1 MNISLSGKA
10 LQLPDGATVRDALK
24 ACLPDPSG
32 VLAVRCGGRV
42 LEWRDPVPDGAVLT
56 PLTAGTE
63 EGHRIYERSLRFVL
77 LLALRRLYP
86 GAKVRIEFS
95 AGDGVF
101 VRLPD
106 RGMMTP
112 DEIAALEAE
121 MRAVVAD
128 DLPFT
133 KQRWA
138 LKDAIAYFERDGQ
151 ADKVALLSI
160 RPFEYFDMY
169 ACGGMWD
176 YFYGAMAASTGVLKH
191 FRVVPAD
198 DGFVVQ
204 MPNRHHPEEVAPY
217 IDRPKHLAIFRQ
229 STEWCGILG
238 VVNTADLAALM
249 NRGDFRDFIRVNE
262 ALHHKA
268 ISDIADTILAKRRRV
283 VLIAGPSSSGKTTFT
298 ARLAVH
304 LRVLGL
310 KPVSI
315 SLDNYYR
322 DRDSIPTLPDGT
334 VDLEDISALD
344 VPLML
349 SQINALLRGESI
361 TLTRFNFKTGR
372 MEWTD
377 RTLRVTEDQPILIE
391 GIHGLNPM
399 MAEGL
404 PEGTVHR
411 VFVSALTCLNLD
423 DHNRIRTTDVRLLR
437 RIVRDHHFRGTP
449 PIETLRMWE
458 SVRAGEDKWIFP
470 YQEDADTMFNTALHY
485 ELPFLKRS
493 VYRLLQEIP
502 ASDPCCL
509 MARRLLKVLNYVP
522 EASDALLDEIPPVSL
537 LREFIGGS
545 TFDEE

>member
-1 MNISLSGKA
+1 MNVTLCEKSIA
-10 LQLPDGATVRDALK
+10 LPDGATVRDALT
-24 ACLPDPSG
+24 ACLPDASG
-32 VLAVRCGGRV
+32 VLAVRCGGLV
-42 LEWRDPVPDGAVLT
+42 LEWDDPVPDGAELI
-56 PLTAGTE
+56 PLTIDTD

-86 GAKVRIEFS
+86 GEKVRIEFS

-101 VRLPD
+101 VTLPEHD
-106 RGMMTP
+106 LLTES
-112 DEIAALEAE
+112 EIAAAEKE
-121 MRAVVAD
+121 MRAIVAEN
-128 DLPFT
+128 LPFRR
-133 KQRWA
+133 QRWK
-138 LKDAIAYFERDGQ
+138 LDEAIAYFERDGQ
-151 ADKVALLSI
+151 ADKVELLRR
-160 RPFEYFDMY
+160 RPFDHFDMY

-176 YFYGAMAASTGVLKH
+176 YFYGAMAPSTGVLKL
-191 FRVVPAD
+191 FQLVPAD
-198 DGFVVQ
+198 DGFVMQ
-204 MPNRHHPEEVAPY
+204 LPNRHHPETVAPY
-217 IDRPKHLAIFRQ
+217 IDRPKHLAVFRQ
-229 STEWCGILG
+229 SAQWCGILG
-238 VVNTADLAALM
+238 VVNTSDLAELM
-249 NRGDFRDFIRVNE
+249 QRGAFRDFIRVNE
-262 ALHHKA
+262 ALHDKA
-268 ISDIADTILAKRRRV
+268 IADIADTILAKRRRV

-298 ARLAVH
+298 ARLSVH

-310 KPVSI
+310 RPVSI

-322 DRDSIPTLPDGT
+322 DRDTIPTLPDGT

-377 RTLRVTEDQPILIE
+377 KTLRVTEDQPILIE

-399 MAEGL
+399 FTEGL
-404 PEGTVHR
+404 PRDAVHR

-437 RIVRDHHFRGTP
+437 RTVRDHAFRGTP

-470 YQEDADTMFNTALHY
+470 YQEEADSMFNTALHY
-485 ELPFLKRS
+485 ELPFLKRA
-493 VYRLLQEIP
+493 VYALLREIP
-502 ASDPCCL
+502 ADDPCYL

-522 EASDALLDEIPPVSL
+522 EAPEELLDEIPPTSL

-545 TFDEE
+545 TFEEG